1 MSGQY
6 SNDRIAEFL
15 RQTYLPAVA
24 PPEFR
29 QRLRRRLNEEATANR
44 TPAPKSF
51 WRQSLARVP
60 AVVTMA
66 VSIEAML
73 DAEIRSR
80 FEHHEH
86 HEDIRTLRERLKL
99 IVEQKSDEPLASVAL
114 LRELEDLIKQL
125 ADVLRKTHRPIVESI
140 SEEVIKRVETVTRA
154 DALAVARAIMS
165 ETGKMCLDHW
175 DVLLG
180 SMDQELER
188 SLRLLL
194 SCRFEHLQLHVDGQD
209 FVDRCIRLLK
219 EDSLICCQQE
229 ID

>member
-15 RQTYLPAVA
+15 RQTYLPAAA

-29 QRLRRRLNEEATANR
+29 QKLRRRLNEEATANR
-44 TPAPKSF
+44 IPAPKSF

-80 FEHHEH
+80 FDDAR
-86 HEDIRTLRERLKL
+86 DIRTLGERLKR
-99 IVEQKSDEPLASVAL
+99 IIEQKPAEPLASVAL
-114 LRELEDLIKQL
+114 LKELEDLTKQL
-125 ADVLRKTHRPIVESI
+125 ADVLGKIHRPIVESI
-140 SEEVIKRVETVTRA
+140 GEEVIKRVETVTRA
-154 DALAVARAIMS
+154 DALVVARAIVS
-165 ETGKMCLDHW
+165 ETGKMCLDDW
-175 DVLLG
+175 DVLRG
-180 SMDQELER
+180 YMDRELER
-188 SLRLLL
+188 CLTLLL
-194 SCRFEHLQLHVDGQD
+194 SSEFDHLRLHVGGQD

-219 EDSLICCQQE
+219 EDSLISCQQE
-229 ID
+229 TD